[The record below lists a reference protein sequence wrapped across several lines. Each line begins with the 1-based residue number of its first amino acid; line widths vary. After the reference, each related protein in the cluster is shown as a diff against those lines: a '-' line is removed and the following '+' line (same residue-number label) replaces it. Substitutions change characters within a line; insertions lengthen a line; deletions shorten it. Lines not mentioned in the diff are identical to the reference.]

1 MKISTESKTTTTTY
15 YQCENCGTKHTW
27 SANVGKCSICGDEIC
42 IACSDNEF
50 EIIDVDNL
58 GFTSHAEAAS
68 YNAACINTN
77 CDGYTKYYLCSKCST
92 SKLKRLQNGYD
103 KKVAKLVAKFNKD
116 LDKLNKQYEA
126 KLKGI

>member
-27 SANVGKCSICGDEIC
+27 EGNIGHCVICGKEIC
-42 IACSDNEF
+42 SACSDTEF
-50 EIIDVDNL
+50 ETIDADNL
-58 GFTSHAEAAS
+58 EFTSHADS
-68 YNAACINTN
+68 TYYNDCIIYTA
-77 CDGYTKYYLCSKCST
+77 DKYTKHHVCSKCST
-92 SKLKRLQNGYD
+92 SKLKRLQDGYD
-103 KKVAKLVAKFNKD
+103 KVVAKLVAKFNKD